1 VNVLAI
7 QLRRAGDILMT
18 TPALRALKERFA
30 HAEVTFLCDRHCSPI
45 LRASPH
51 VDTVLRHEPEGG
63 PQETLRLLAS
73 LRERTFDL
81 VLDFEASTY
90 SAVLTAGSGARRRV
104 GFRGSLRGWAYTDR
118 VPQPRPGGYLA
129 DEKLALLA
137 PLGVDVGR
145 ANRRPTV
152 SVDPRARDWARRT
165 IEAADVASG
174 DFLLVVTPGARGAAY
189 RWPLERFAQFLDAFA
204 TTHEIETIVIP
215 SPDAESLGRD
225 LARATAVPLL
235 QLSAAPS
242 LAQIAAVLDRA
253 DLHVGNENAARHVA
267 CALGTA
273 SVAVFPPGQRRR
285 WSLAGD
291 PLQAGVEPSAA
302 AAALAEAGADG
313 AAAAPPLA
321 TVTAEEVH
329 AQVLA
334 LEPYLPRLRAAR
346 RAVRASGL
354 ARRPETAGAQL
365 EADLSRG
372 SPAS

>member
-1 VNVLAI
+1 MNVLGI

-18 TPALRALKERFA
+18 TPALRALKERFGQS
-30 HAEVTFLCDRHCSPI
+30 EVTFLCDRHCSPI

-73 LRERTFDL
+73 LRERAFDL

-118 VPQPRPGGYLA
+118 VPQARPGVYLA
-129 DEKLALLA
+129 DEKLALLG

-165 IEAADVASG
+165 IEAAGVASG
-174 DFLLVVTPGARGAAY
+174 DFLLVVTPGARAAAY
-189 RWPLERFAQFLDAFA
+189 RWPLERFAQFLDAFG
-204 TTHEIETIVIP
+204 TTHEVETIVIP

-253 DLHVGNENAARHVA
+253 DLHVGNENAARHIA
-267 CALGTA
+267 CGLGTA
-273 SVAVFPPGQRRR
+273 SVAICTPATAP
-285 WSLAGD
+285 AIE
-291 PLQAGVEPSAA
+291 AAPSAS
-302 AAALAEAGADG
+302 AGRQRTF
-313 AAAAPPLA
+313 P
-321 TVTAEEVH
+321 
-329 AQVLA
+329 
-334 LEPYLPRLRAAR
+334 
-346 RAVRASGL
+346 
-354 ARRPETAGAQL
+354 
-365 EADLSRG
+365 
-372 SPAS
+372 